1 VPERLSVLPA
11 FIIMRYWV
19 YILQSQSTGRFY
31 CGQSDNIEKRL
42 EQHNDAANTF
52 TQTTSRHK
60 GPWQLVQKI
69 PCSSLTKAIQLER
82 KIKGRGIG
90 RYLSDQKAGGC

>member
-1 VPERLSVLPA
+1 MA
-11 FIIMRYWV
+11 YWV

-42 EQHNDAANTF
+42 EQHNDPANTF
-52 TQTTSRHK
+52 TKTTSRHK

-69 PCSSLTKAIQLER
+69 RCSNRTEAIQLER